1 MGAFHPTRVKGRRGR
16 CGSWD
21 RLCSE
26 RQDPIRRP
34 KNVLGWRVPG
44 NVEYRLWS
52 ARLAAPGTARLVCCQ
67 CGRAEPVIELV
78 LHRPEVVGSV
88 DAQVRPLRGIDSQEV
103 IGVLVSSLIAEAS
116 QSRRRRPWAVPSRN
130 KTIEAKRCLLIQK
143 SDAALEADIVRQPG
157 RDAGAAA
164 GVTADGVLFPGPSAS
179 GLLSPGRFQRILGE
193 HEGLGTLRGGPR
205 GSGDGADQF
214 PGTERRDPPAVL
226 GQGPET
232 ITDPAHLAPRI
243 RERAARPADQAREV
257 G

>member
-116 QSRRRRPWAVPSRN
+116 RSRRRRPGRYPRE
-130 KTIEAKRCLLIQK
+130 TRLL
-143 SDAALEADIVRQPG
+143 RP
-157 RDAGAAA
+157 RDACSSRSRMQRSKP
-164 GVTADGVLFPGPSAS
+164 TSSAD
-179 GLLSPGRFQRILGE
+179 
-193 HEGLGTLRGGPR
+193 
-205 GSGDGADQF
+205 
-214 PGTERRDPPAVL
+214 
-226 GQGPET
+226 
-232 ITDPAHLAPRI
+232 
-243 RERAARPADQAREV
+243 RAAMLALPPVPPPTGFSSRVRLPRDY
-257 G
+257 